1 MMQATPKTHVPNEPV
16 EKTRG
21 EGLNMLKDKLL
32 NLTPRH
38 KCAVGQIITKMDK
51 DTKEAFIQVMK
62 GEVGDKTI
70 ADTLTEEGM
79 SISREAIRNRRRC
92 FRSEAGAEAC
102 ECQKEGKF

>member
-1 MMQATPKTHVPNEPV
+1 MMQVTPKTHVPNEPV
-16 EKTRG
+16 ERTQE
-21 EGLNMLKDKLL
+21 EGLVMLKDKLL
-32 NLTPRH
+32 NLTPRY
-38 KCAVGQIITKMDK
+38 KCAVGQIISKMDNE
-51 DTKEAFIQVMK
+51 TKEAFVQVMK

-92 FRSEAGAEAC
+92 FRSEAGTEAC